1 MSDHTK
7 EPWHVG
13 SLNDALYIT
22 AGQPPATTNDCP
34 NHNAERETIARLFG
48 TYPEADANAR
58 RIVACVNACAGIPN
72 EVLELDQP
80 RFVAILKQRYEL
92 ARLLHAFLAI
102 DDWQDDSIAPA
113 GIVQEAQDLLAAID
127 GVTGPCFDLIRH
139 LHRQRRFSLKTF
151 GPGTRSKGVIDH
163 IRKELVEIEAAP
175 LELEEWVDVI
185 LLALDGA
192 WRAGYSPEDIAE
204 AIEGKQERNEARAW
218 PDWRTASPDQAIEH
232 VRVEGGAA

>member
-1 MSDHTK
+1 MSLFA
-7 EPWHVG
+7 
-13 SLNDALYIT
+13 LNN
-22 AGQPPATTNDCP
+22 GQRLV
-34 NHNAERETIARLFG
+34 NAELLAQVMRDNRPNRE
-48 TYPEADANAR
+48 DAGDAAEIIEILLAHR
-58 RIVACVNACAGIPN
+58 AG
-72 EVLELDQP
+72 
-80 RFVAILKQRYEL
+80 L

-113 GIVQEAQDLLAAID
+113 GTVREAQDLLAAID

-139 LHRQRRFSLKTF
+139 LHRQRRFSLNTF

-232 VRVEGGAA
+232 VRQGEGAAP

>member
-1 MSDHTK
+1 MSLFA
-7 EPWHVG
+7 
-13 SLNDALYIT
+13 LNDGRVLVDADVLVLSMLTNRPNREDADQAAAIIDILLAQR
-22 AGQPPATTNDCP
+22 AG
-34 NHNAERETIARLFG
+34 
-48 TYPEADANAR
+48 
-58 RIVACVNACAGIPN
+58 
-72 EVLELDQP
+72 
-80 RFVAILKQRYEL
+80 L
-92 ARLLHAFLAI
+92 AKLLHAFLAI
-102 DDWQDDSIAPA
+102 DDWQDDSIAPT
-113 GIVQEAQDLLAAID
+113 GTVREAQDMLAAIKD
-127 GVTGPCFDLIRH
+127 VSGPCFDLIRH
-139 LHRQRRFSLKTF
+139 LHHQRRFSLKTF
-151 GPGTRSKGVIDH
+151 GPGPRSKGVIDH